1 MNSSITAATVK
12 QLAFE
17 CGFELAGITAAEPSG
32 DFTRFDGWRGQG
44 MAGEMKYLTDHRG
57 DLRSDPQHLLPSA
70 QSIVCVGKLYNTQH
84 PHSTEPLDGGQGWI
98 SRYAWGA
105 DYHDLLR
112 KDLERLVERIAACHP
127 EPFESC
133 ICVDTAPL
141 LERSYAR
148 AAGLGWIGKNT
159 CLINQQSGSWFF
171 LGELL
176 LSIPLDSDSPQPD
189 RCGTCTRCI
198 DACPTEAIVPNHDGT
213 WSVDSRL
220 CVSYLTIEKRGV
232 IPSELSSAT
241 GNHLFGCDICQ
252 DVCPWNGRA
261 PVTAEEAFAPAEFA
275 PSLARLAELT
285 EEEFRAIF
293 RHSPVW
299 RAKYSGFLRNVA
311 LAIGNSGRK
320 EMAGALERLASQPD
334 SVVAEAADQAIGRLS
349 ESSCEASG

>member
-1 MNSSITAATVK
+1 MK

-17 CGFELAGITAAEPSG
+17 CGFELVGIAAANPLE
-32 DFTRFDGWRGQG
+32 DFARFDDWRAHG
-44 MAGEMKYLTDHRG
+44 MAGEMKYLTDQRG
-57 DLRSDPQHLLPSA
+57 DLRSDPRNLLPSA
-70 QSIVCVGKLYNTQH
+70 RSIVCVGKLYNTAL
-84 PHSTEPLDGGQGWI
+84 PHSTEPLDPDQGWI
-98 SRYAWGA
+98 SRYAWGQ
-105 DYHDLLR
+105 DYHDVLR
-112 KDLERLVERIAACHP
+112 QKLERLVERIAANHL
-127 EPFESC
+127 EPFESR

-148 AAGLGWIGKNT
+148 FAGLGWIGKNT

-176 LSIPLDSDSPQPD
+176 LSIPLERDSQAPD

-198 DACPTEAIVPNHDGT
+198 DACPTEAIIPNHDGT

-220 CVSYLTIEKRGV
+220 CISYLTIEKRGA
-232 IPSELSSAT
+232 IPDELSSAT

-252 DVCPWNGRA
+252 DVCPWNRRA
-261 PVTAEEAFAPAEFA
+261 PVAPEEVFAPAEFA

-285 EEEFRAIF
+285 QDEFRAAF

-311 LAIGNSGRK
+311 LAIANSGQR
-320 EMAGALERLASQPD
+320 EMLLALEHLAGNAD
-334 SVVAEAADQAIGRLS
+334 SVVAEAARQGISRLMGDG
-349 ESSCEASG
+349 CEAPD